1 MTPIGDLA
9 DADEPPPE
17 LSVVV
22 PCHNEAESLP
32 DLIAALAQALESMA
46 VPSWEVVLV
55 DDGSTDDTLEQAMKA
70 AAHEPRIKYL
80 SLSRNFGKESA
91 MFAGL
96 QFAAGEF
103 VVLMDGD
110 LQHPPE
116 IIPLLVEAQR
126 STGADQVIAR
136 RDRTGE
142 PLLRRTAS
150 RIYYRAVNRFVDVQ
164 LVDGEGDFRLMS
176 RRVVDALLSLTEYTR
191 FSKGLFAWVG
201 YPVTVVDYGNV
212 SRDAGQSAW
221 SYRSLA
227 NYGVDGVL
235 SFNTKPLRS
244 MILVGWVAI
253 AIFLVY
259 VLWLVINAMFFGISA
274 PGYITVVATIVFFG
288 GIQLLSLGVVGEYVG
303 RIFLE
308 VKNRPLYLVK
318 DASVAY
324 LRSSKAGVR
333 PTDQGSRH
341 R

>member
-1 MTPIGDLA
+1 M
-9 DADEPPPE
+9 
-17 LSVVV
+17 
-22 PCHNEAESLP
+22 
-32 DLIAALAQALESMA
+32 
-46 VPSWEVVLV
+46 
-55 DDGSTDDTLEQAMKA
+55 
-70 AAHEPRIKYL
+70 Y
-80 SLSRNFGKESA
+80 
-91 MFAGL
+91 AGL
-96 QFAAGEF
+96 QHATGEF

-116 IIPLLVEAQR
+116 VIPLLVQTQR

-136 RDRTGE
+136 RDRSGE
-142 PLLRRTAS
+142 SFMRRTAS
-150 RIYYRAVNRFVDVQ
+150 RWYYRAVNRFIDVS

-201 YPVTVVDYGNV
+201 YSVAVVDYGNIN
-212 SRDAGQSAW
+212 RNTGQSAW
-221 SYRSLA
+221 SYRSLV

-244 MILVGWVAI
+244 MIVVGWVAI
-253 AIFLVY
+253 GIFLAY

-308 VKNRPLYLVK
+308 VKGRPLYLLK
-318 DASVAY
+318 D
-324 LRSSKAGVR
+324 SSSDFQ
-333 PTDQGSRH
+333 P
-341 R
+341 